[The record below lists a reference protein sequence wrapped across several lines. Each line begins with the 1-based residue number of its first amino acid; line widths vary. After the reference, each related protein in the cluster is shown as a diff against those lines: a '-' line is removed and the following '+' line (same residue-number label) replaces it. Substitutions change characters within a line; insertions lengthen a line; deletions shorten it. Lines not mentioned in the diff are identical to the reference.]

1 MLGKKGKKFFLQQY
15 FGIFASVRVTKTSK
29 AVQTTAIG
37 TVANSLSKKTGNSF
51 GPSEIYH
58 PENQEIIS
66 AVS

>member
-1 MLGKKGKKFFLQQY
+1 MCGEKSSIQY
-15 FGIFASVRVTKTSK
+15 LNAGEKRKEIKTSK